1 MITFQELQEGVY
13 DPNIFKAIFLA
24 GGPGSGKSYVVRRT
38 TGGLGMKIVNSDDIY
53 EKMLKD
59 AGMTTTPEDIY
70 TPKGQEIRGQAKAV
84 TGRMRG
90 NFLEGRLGI
99 IIDGT
104 GKDYDK
110 IAKQVGGLK
119 NLGYETYMVFVNTS
133 LDTAQE
139 RNLMRSRTLATD
151 EVTRMWNAVQQNIG
165 KFQRLFGGPNFIVVD
180 NNDAGEDVFEKV
192 WKRCMVLVRKKVNNP
207 IAKAWIAGELKKK
220 EQGVNT
226 SPTGTGTGGG
236 QRQRL
241 SRKKSRELRQRSGFV
256 SFIKRTRG

>member
-1 MITFQELQEGVY
+1 MKTFTELQEGVY

-59 AGMTTTPEDIY
+59 AGLDTTPEDIY
-70 TPKGQEIRGQAKAV
+70 SDKGQEIRIQAKGV
-84 TGRMRG
+84 TKRMQG
-90 NFLEGRLGI
+90 NFLDGRLGL

-110 IAKQVGGLK
+110 ISKQVSGLQS
-119 NLGYETYMVFVNTS
+119 LGYECSMIFVNTS

-139 RNLMRSRTLATD
+139 RNKKRKRTLPEKQV
-151 EVTRMWNAVQQNIG
+151 EVMWKEVQQNIG
-165 KFQRLFGGPNFIVVD
+165 KFQRLFGASSMIIVD

-192 WKRCMVLVRKKVNNP
+192 WKRIAMLIRKKVSNP
-207 IAKAWIAGELKKK
+207 TAKRWISQELAKKK
-220 EQGVNT
+220 
-226 SPTGTGTGGG
+226 
-236 QRQRL
+236 R
-241 SRKKSRELRQRSGFV
+241 
-256 SFIKRTRG
+256 